1 MSESRSERAEALVR
15 DSIRQGIAAK
25 EQLLRE
31 GLEAVVR
38 LALLLADAFRE
49 GHKVLLF
56 GNGGSAADAQHV
68 AGELVGRFL
77 LDRAPLPAIALSTD
91 SSVLTCVGNDF
102 GFEQVFARQVQALAQ
117 AGDVAVG
124 ISTSGNSPNVLR
136 GIEAAHALG
145 ATTVGLT
152 AGDGGKLKALADL
165 CLCVPAG
172 HTPAAQEVQLAIWH
186 AVCEVVEKELFGA

>member
-1 MSESRSERAEALVR
+1 MSESRSERVEALVR
-15 DSIRQGIAAK
+15 DSMRRGIEAK

-31 GLEAVVR
+31 GLEPVLR
-38 LALLLADAFRE
+38 LALLLVDAFRS

-77 LDRAPLPAIALSTD
+77 LDRAALPAIALTTD
-91 SSVLTCVGNDF
+91 TSILTAVGNDY
-102 GFEQVFARQVQALAQ
+102 GFEQVFARQVQALAE

-136 GIEAAHALG
+136 GIETAKALG
-145 ATTVGLT
+145 ATTVGVT
-152 AGDGGKLKALADL
+152 AGDGGQLKALADL
-165 CLCVPAG
+165 CLCVPG
-172 HTPAAQEVQLAIWH
+172 SNTPAAQEVQLAIWH
-186 AVCEVVEKELFGA
+186 AVCDVVERELFGP